1 MKNCLMNNTTRDM
14 KNSLKQISLFL
25 FVLAMSI
32 GSGYATNA
40 AGTYTLQNT
49 GEITAGKYVICIM
62 YNSMKGAQAFAS
74 SSAHNMS
81 TVAVTMS
88 PTSTAYTTNGATVTI
103 TLDGTENICE
113 FTIAKSGSYYTIND
127 GTYFLSATTSSTDN
141 YCLPV
146 ASANTYSYWTI
157 EQNIG
162 AQSYKG
168 TTIKN
173 KEYSSITKYYLGQS
187 SGKLS
192 CYSSAGNIYLF
203 KLSDPLYNINL
214 DDSYAG
220 YGNASM
226 DARVGG
232 VSVTRAVEG
241 ATVTLSQTAN
251 PNYRFAE
258 WLVYNEDWTS
268 KVTVTNNQFTMPAYD
283 VWVYPTYD
291 PCSTDATITAASS
304 ESISQTTATVR
315 CAGGISNKGDSWCA
329 ITEYGF
335 VISAKSANENPEI
348 GGSGVTKHQIGT
360 SYSTLNTA
368 FSKALTGLTASTTY
382 CVRAYATNGHGT
394 AYSAVHE
401 FTTAAEV
408 TFGNYVIT
416 CDDYHTVTY
425 NKNTTADITGSL
437 PTDANEYS
445 SGQTVYVSNGTI
457 SRTGYDFVGWNTNA
471 SATEG
476 ITEFVMG
483 ASDVTLYAV
492 WSPIDYTLTMA
503 TAVGG
508 GAGTATSNA
517 AITAPRTG
525 AGDVANKHYGE
536 EITVTVVAPAHHT
549 FTGWTSSNGGTFA
562 NASALSTTFTMP
574 AGNTTITASFTED
587 TKYIVTWSDNGETT
601 EEEVYSGETATFP
614 ALANGCDL
622 YVAAGWTT
630 SSFAAE
636 SLDKPA
642 SFWAVGATTP
652 AVTADVTY
660 KAVYRHKYY
669 TTDEFVNGTTDGEGY
684 YLYALYSDTKYY
696 KTTYNGSDGFNSA
709 TSKGSAVPV
718 YLEKVEDSYY
728 IRDVNTD
735 NYYYGNSG
743 TLKSSANKSATDAY
757 KWTFSN
763 GLCEPS
769 RGDYKVVNEA
779 DKTTKTL
786 LLNSSGGSN
795 AIKEYGQTGDC
806 PAANYYHLNLEPA
819 YYYKYSPTAAC
830 YDIQVTSNA
839 WANGT
844 FQTLSGSS
852 PKYLVGNELTVTP
865 QCGYHISSVSITG
878 GTYTSSSSGR
888 STTYIITPS
897 AACTFTVNFTT
908 AQSNA
913 DKNTISFL
921 DGSTVIGQTK
931 TEVQYECG
939 SYSLPDGYNTDSREG
954 ACDGWTFDGWTATN
968 YTYGQMAAPS
978 DIQAAG
984 SSQSASG
991 DKTWYAVYHKT
1002 FAAGAY
1008 FKLKY
1013 GTKYVSGY
1021 SSNQFTTSETEADGL
1036 MFGLENDYLYYID
1049 KTTRGKVWVYYV
1061 NSTGQNVTIDT
1072 NKPTSNTYKTTFTE
1086 NSGTYEIKCNGRWL
1100 EHNGSGK
1107 VYFYASTTPANRG
1120 TRPDASGFTAY
1131 YPKTDC
1137 AIEYVT
1143 VTYDAGAG
1151 NSCTPASVTVESGST
1166 FTLPVEA
1173 DITYDKSDW
1182 TFVGWSA
1189 GTVQGVVPGAPG
1201 DLIAGGGSYSTFTDV
1216 TLHAVYSQTPPD
1228 GTFNNS
1234 KGGKY
1239 IIWGEEGDI
1248 RYYAKSNGQTKGKL
1262 SNTLNCSEAAIFEF
1276 VETETAGQYKIHIVG
1291 EEKYFAGEGCG
1302 DSQTDFTFVSAGSA
1316 PAWTVEETAT
1326 ADVWKM
1332 TSSCGTRGFIME
1344 TGGSKIFGHYSSNN
1358 TITSPGTYKN
1368 IHIGQC
1374 DDYYTTNPNKALSV
1388 IGNVLVTSTNG
1399 RMVMAKDQLTI
1410 NASNIGSD
1418 APVTIT
1424 SNSSDVYF
1432 STTRAVNISKA
1443 EKPTTSVTI
1452 NANGEGNITN
1462 QTVYVHYMPSVA
1474 TDGIEEVLVT
1484 VTSPEKTVE
1493 HTIKVRH
1500 LPATFAI
1507 AAKVGK
1513 NWYALTGNMSGAKT
1527 PAAIQIE
1534 VDESSWTAYAPDTC
1548 AYQLWPVKTTDQSGD
1563 RYTTQG
1569 EKVRFSAVNN
1579 KTTANAGLWANNSAA
1594 SNTINNSAAITAI
1607 TSDPPAQYEW
1617 KIAATEVS
1625 GTWKYTLQMEAGSN
1639 NNKLNIHRDA
1649 NLVWGTYTDGQA
1661 VTSDIYLLPISEI
1674 TPFEFQVVEW
1684 YPTKVLIQTE
1694 AALASPTVKIAGAAV
1709 ASPVLTNKGGKL
1721 WEISGLSTL
1730 ASNPAE
1736 LLKINYTKDAVTYSG
1751 IKSIPVIISRSTQNV
1766 KAEPFTTLTKEVYNY
1781 ADLVVRDGT
1790 VLTVNGTEA
1799 ENKFYDVTIYPTS
1812 KISVPESKKLGVHS
1826 LTFFGGI
1833 DEIYNGSTY
1842 TMNKYGVPE
1851 LSLKGQFGTKTV
1863 TTIDYVMRV
1872 NLDQMYQMGVPYDVN
1887 LSDITYWDGTAMT
1900 PGTNLYVSTYD
1911 GQARVNKESKT
1922 WIWEEDFESKL
1933 GAATLKAGVGYT
1945 ISAEPQSGV
1954 GSEYS
1959 IIRMP
1964 MTGNVAAYAT
1974 EAAKTVP
1981 VVAYAN
1987 TKGATVGD
1995 NNKGWNYLSNPY
2007 MVSISG
2013 STAGGATDSKLV
2025 VGYLRETGTG
2035 PWEWVDD
2042 DYRYV
2047 TIPHDDGTDYYQQK
2061 FSAATLKP
2069 FKSFFL
2075 QIANNGD
2082 LSFALTSR
2090 QNAPAR
2096 YLEVKE
2102 REVEFEVLLNN
2113 GARQDNTGLLI
2124 AEKYSPAYEINAD
2137 LEKMIGA
2144 MSIYTIYGGYNLA
2157 YNALSPA
2164 DAEQLIPVGYV
2175 APAAG
2180 EYTFLLDEQ
2189 SDYGQIEHIYLTDY
2203 EQSRTVDLLDD
2214 TYVFTTDAGKNE
2226 SRFAINV
2233 ILKEEIEEIVTGID
2247 EVDAESE
2254 LPLKFIYEDKMYIL
2268 RGGVIYDATGKKVG
2282 EIK

>member
-1 MKNCLMNNTTRDM
+1 M
-14 KNSLKQISLFL
+14 KNSLKYISLFL

-62 YNSMKGAQAFAS
+62 NNGMKGAQAFAS

-81 TVAVTMS
+81 TIDVTMS
-88 PTSTAYTTNGATVTI
+88 PTATAYTTNGATVTI
-103 TLDGTENICE
+103 TLEGTENICE

-146 ASANTYSYWTI
+146 ASADTYSYWTI

-173 KEYSSITKYYLGQS
+173 KEYSSITKDYLGQS

-203 KLSDPLYNINL
+203 KLSNPLYNINL

-232 VSVTRAVEG
+232 ISVTRAVEG

-251 PNYRFAE
+251 PNYQFDS
-258 WLVYNEDWTS
+258 WLVYDENMENE
-268 KVTVTNNQFTMPAYD
+268 VTVTNNQFTMPAYD

-291 PCSTDATITAASS
+291 PCGTNATVTAASS

-315 CAGGISNKGDSWCA
+315 CAGGISSKGDSWCA

-335 VISAKSANENPEI
+335 VISAKSTNTTPEI
-348 GGSGVTKHQIGT
+348 DGTGVTKHQSGT

-382 CVRAYATNGHGT
+382 CVRAYATNGNGT

-401 FTTAAEV
+401 FTTAAEI
-408 TFGNYVIT
+408 TYGNYVIT

-437 PTDANEYS
+437 PTDEEEYS
-445 SGQTVYVSNGTI
+445 SGQTVYVSSGTI
-457 SRTGYDFVGWNTNA
+457 GRTGYDFVGWNTDKD
-471 SATEG
+471 ATEG

-483 ASDVTLYAV
+483 ASDVTIYAI
-492 WSPIDYTLTMA
+492 WSPINYTLTMA
-503 TAVGG
+503 TSVGG
-508 GAGTATSNA
+508 GAGTATSNT
-517 AITAPRTG
+517 AITVPRTG

-587 TKYIVTWSDNGETT
+587 TKYTVTWSDNGETT

-642 SFWAVGATTP
+642 SFWAVGAATP

-684 YLYALYSDTKYY
+684 YLYALYSGNKYY
-696 KTTYNGSDGFNSA
+696 KANSTPDLTTS
-709 TSKGSAVPV
+709 TSKASAVPV
-718 YLEKVEDSYY
+718 YLEKVGESYY
-728 IRDVNTD
+728 MRDVATD
-735 NYYYGNSG
+735 KYFYGNSG
-743 TLKSSANKSATDAY
+743 SLAVSDSKSAADAY
-757 KWTFSN
+757 KWTFST
-763 GLCEPS
+763 PS
-769 RGDYKVVNEA
+769 CDPTKGDYKIVNEG
-779 DKTTKTL
+779 DKGTKTL
-786 LLNSSGGSN
+786 LFNSTGN
-795 AIKEYGQTGDC
+795 YIKEYSNTNDC
-806 PAANYYHLNLEPA
+806 KSNYYNFYLEPA

-844 FQTLSGSS
+844 FQTLSGTS

-865 QCGYHISSVSITG
+865 QCGYHINSVSITG

-908 AQSNA
+908 TQSNA

-931 TEVQYECG
+931 TEAQYECG

-984 SSQSASG
+984 SNQTASG

-1002 FAAGAY
+1002 YAAGAY

-1013 GTKYVSGY
+1013 GDNYVSGY
-1021 SSNQFTTSETEADGL
+1021 SSNHFSTSETEAEGL

-1061 NSTGQNVTIDT
+1061 NNTSQNVTINT

-1107 VYFYASTTPANRG
+1107 VYFYVSTTAAHRG

-1182 TFVGWSA
+1182 NFVGWSA
-1189 GTVQGVVPGAPG
+1189 GTVQGVVPGAPA
-1201 DLIAGGGSYSTFTDV
+1201 DLLAGGGSYSTFVDV

-1228 GTFNNS
+1228 GSFDNS
-1234 KGGKY
+1234 KGGRY
-1239 IIWGEEGDI
+1239 IIWGEDGGVN
-1248 RYYAKSNGQTKGKL
+1248 YYAKSNGQTKGKL
-1262 SNTLNCSEAAIFEF
+1262 SNTLSCSEASIFEF

-1291 EEKYFAGEGCG
+1291 EDKYFAGEGCG
-1302 DSQTDFTFVSAGSA
+1302 DSNTDFEFVAAGSA
-1316 PAWTVEETAT
+1316 PAWTVVATAT
-1326 ADVWKM
+1326 AGVWKV
-1332 TSSCGTRGFIME
+1332 TSSCGTRGFIMA
-1344 TGGSKIFGHYSSNN
+1344 TGGSKIFGHYASNN
-1358 TITSPGTYKN
+1358 TVVSPGSYKD

-1388 IGNVLVTSTNG
+1388 TGDILVTSTNG

-1410 NASNIGSD
+1410 NAGNIGSY

-1443 EKPTTSVTI
+1443 EKPTNSVTI
-1452 NANGEGNITN
+1452 NADEEGNITN

-1548 AYQLWPVKTTDQSGD
+1548 AYQLWPVKTTNASGD
-1563 RYTTQG
+1563 RYQAQG

-1594 SNTINNSAAITAI
+1594 SNTINNYAAITAI
-1607 TSDPPAQYEW
+1607 TSDPAAQYEW
-1617 KIAATEVS
+1617 KIAATEIGS
-1625 GTWKYTLQMEAGSN
+1625 TWKYTLQMEAGTN

-1661 VTSDIYLLPISEI
+1661 LTSEIYLLPISEI

-1684 YPTKVLIQTE
+1684 YPTKVLVQTE
-1694 AALASPTVKIAGAAV
+1694 AALASPSVKIAGEAV

-1721 WEISGLSTL
+1721 WEISGLTTL
-1730 ASNPAE
+1730 AANPTE
-1736 LLKINYTKDAVTYSG
+1736 MLKINYTKDAVTYSG

-1766 KAEPFTTLTKEVYNY
+1766 TEEPFTTLTKEVYNY
-1781 ADLVVRDGT
+1781 ADLVVRDGA
-1790 VLTVNGTEA
+1790 VLMMNGTEA

-1842 TMNKYGVPE
+1842 TVNKYGVPE

-1872 NLDQMYQMGVPYDVN
+1872 DLDQMYQTGVPYDVN
-1887 LSDITYWDGTAMT
+1887 LNEITYWDGTAMT
-1900 PGTNLYVSTYD
+1900 PGTDLYVSTYD
-1911 GQARVNKESKT
+1911 GQARANKESKT

-1945 ISAEPQSGV
+1945 ISAELQSGV
-1954 GSEYS
+1954 GSDYS
-1959 IIRMP
+1959 IIRLP
-1964 MTGNVAAYAT
+1964 MKSNVGSNAT
-1974 EAAKTVP
+1974 EGDKTVP
-1981 VVAYAN
+1981 VEAYAN
-1987 TKGATVGD
+1987 TKGETITD
-1995 NNKGWNYLSNPY
+1995 NHKGWNYLSNPY

-2013 STAGGATDSKLV
+2013 GEADSKLV
-2025 VGYLRETGTG
+2025 VGYLKETGTG
-2035 PWEWVDD
+2035 PWEWYDD
-2042 DYRYV
+2042 SYRYV
-2047 TIPHDDGTDYYQQK
+2047 TIPVDNGTDYYQQK
-2061 FSAATLKP
+2061 WTATTLKP

-2075 QIANNGD
+2075 QIGTAGD
-2082 LSFALTSR
+2082 LSFALASR
-2090 QNAPAR
+2090 QNMPAR
-2096 YLEVKE
+2096 YLQAKE
-2102 REVEFEVLLNN
+2102 REVEFEVLLDND
-2113 GARQDNTGLLI
+2113 AQQDHTGFLI
-2124 AEKYSPAYEINAD
+2124 ADKYTPEYEINAD
-2137 LEKMIGA
+2137 LEKMEKA
-2144 MSIYTIYGGYNLA
+2144 MSVYTILNGYQLA
-2157 YNALSPA
+2157 YNALNPN
-2164 DAEQLIPVGYV
+2164 DAKEDIPVGFIANV
-2175 APAAG
+2175 AG
-2180 EYTFLLDEQ
+2180 SYTFSLAESGDVE
-2189 SDYGQIEHIYLTDY
+2189 DVEHIWLTDH
-2203 EQSRTVDLLDD
+2203 EIGAGFTTDLIDD
-2214 TYVFTTDAGKNE
+2214 TYSFAVEQAGKNNT
-2226 SRFAINV
+2226 RFTIR
-2233 ILKEEIEEIVTGID
+2233 IELKDEDEVATGIEPTGGGD
-2247 EVDAESE
+2247 KDR
-2254 LPLKFIYEDKMYIL
+2254 PLKFLYRDKMYIL
-2268 RGGVIYDATGKKVG
+2268 RNGVIYDATGKKVSNN
-2282 EIK
+2282 